1 MAKEPLYPHVPK
13 KKEPLFP
20 HTPAGQT
27 ARQIE
32 VRFWDG
38 TRKYAR
44 DAAESI
50 RIVNEGLDAW
60 MEKGDRIEWHLGASI
75 DPDWEEGP
83 ETFMVFATV
92 FTREGGLTDASARII
107 YSDLP
112 LPPTEHE
119 HLRDLLAK
127 TDSGPGRV
135 KLYQRGPDGYP
146 VGSDKRMR
154 EGYGQ
159 IPDPDQPFQ
168 SKKGWEK
175 PAKIYGWQWS
185 DHFHRWTA
193 FVRFPDGYE
202 TWTYPQHRA
211 GGSLKGFLAK
221 TTGGLV
227 DTVSKYC
234 CSQCDECA
242 PAELLEGGRFFD
254 RISWLRRHYDK
265 KHPGMWGEMSPMTIL
280 AKTEPG
286 PLPTR
291 DEVEISTWQ
300 ERDRLGIWITDKRTD
315 KTIAEWWDENARE
328 MFEDGFFKPGVPT
341 RDIDK
346 PSRAFLESVLDYAES
361 VGLIAG
367 RGEYMAQTVKPEHR
381 HLIDMI
387 DEPLPPDAY

>member
-1 MAKEPLYPHVPK
+1 MAKKPLYPHVPK

-20 HTPAGQT
+20 HVPAGQQAAGPLT
-27 ARQIE
+27 

-38 TRKYAR
+38 TAKTAKDR
-44 DAAESI
+44 DEAV
-50 RIVNEGLDAW
+50 RLVKEGLDGW
-60 MEKGDRIEWHLGASI
+60 MQKGDRIVWVNTDEDDRLGRKPSFAI
-75 DPDWEEGP
+75 VANELGEE
-83 ETFMVFATV
+83 
-92 FTREGGLTDASARII
+92 TDASAKIL
-107 YSDLP
+107 YGPQAS
-112 LPPTEHE
+112 
-119 HLRDLLAK
+119 
-127 TDSGPGRV
+127 DSGPSRRE

-146 VGSDKRMR
+146 LGADRILR
-154 EGYGQ
+154 EACGP

-168 SKKGWEK
+168 GKKGWER
-175 PAKIYGWQWS
+175 PAEIYGWQWS

-193 FVRFPDGYE
+193 FVRFPDGFE

-211 GGSLKGFLAK
+211 EGSLKDFLAK
-221 TTGGLV
+221 TTG
-227 DTVSKYC
+227 DPITKYC
-234 CSQCDECA
+234 CSQCGECA
-242 PAELLEGGRFFD
+242 PADLLEGGRFFD

-265 KHPGMWGEMSPMTIL
+265 QHPGMWGEMSPMTIL

-291 DEVEISTWQ
+291 DAVEIGSWQ
-300 ERDRLGIWITDKRTD
+300 ERDRLGIWITDKRTG
-315 KTIAEWWDENARE
+315 KIIAEWWDENARE
-328 MFEDGFFKPGVPT
+328 MFEDGFFKPGVPQ

-381 HLIDMI
+381 RLLDLV